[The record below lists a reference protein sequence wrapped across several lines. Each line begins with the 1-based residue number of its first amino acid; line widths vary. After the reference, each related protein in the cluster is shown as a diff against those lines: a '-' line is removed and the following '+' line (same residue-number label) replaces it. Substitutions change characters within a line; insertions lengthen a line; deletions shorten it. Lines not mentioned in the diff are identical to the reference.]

1 MKEENTNQ
9 TLRPESLKDYVG
21 QKEIKENL
29 DIYIKASILRKRP
42 LDHILLNGLPG
53 YGKTTLATL
62 ISKELNTNFQS
73 INASSI
79 EKISDIASILAI
91 IEEGDILFIDEIH
104 ALSKTVEEALYN
116 VLEDGYIDILI
127 SPNGITKHIKIE
139 LPNFTLIGA
148 TTKTASISK
157 PLRDRFPINMK
168 LKPYNIEELTDL
180 AVTSAKSL
188 GLIITSEVAKE
199 IAIRSRYT
207 PRVLNNI
214 VKRINDYALVYKQS
228 NITKEFLLNSFK
240 KMNIHSSGL
249 NEDDISYLNVIKNN
263 FNGGPVGIDSISSTL
278 GENIKTIEEVIE
290 PFLIKEGFI
299 KRTKGGRIITE
310 KRYD

>member
-1 MKEENTNQ
+1 MNEENIKQ

-29 DIYIKASILRKRP
+29 DVYIKASILRKLP
-42 LDHILLNGLPG
+42 LDHILLCGLPG
-53 YGKTTLATL
+53 YGKTTLANL

-91 IEEGDILFIDEIH
+91 LEEGDILFIDEIH

-116 VLEDGYIDILI
+116 VLEDSYIDILI
-127 SPNGITKHIKIE
+127 SPNGITKHIKID

-148 TTKTASISK
+148 TTKTANISK
-157 PLRDRFPINMK
+157 PLRDRFPISMK
-168 LKPYNIEELTDL
+168 LKPYNIEDLTNL
-180 AVTSAKSL
+180 AIMSSQTL
-188 GLIITSEVAKE
+188 GLMISSEVAKE
-199 IAIRSRYT
+199 IALRSRFT

-214 VKRINDYALVYKQS
+214 IKRINDYALVYNQ
-228 NITKEFLLNSFK
+228 NIITKNFLLDAFT
-240 KMNIHSSGL
+240 KMNINPLGL
-249 NEDDISYLNVIKNN
+249 NEDDINYLNVIKNN
-263 FNGGPVGIDSISSTL
+263 FNGGPVGIDSISSAL

-299 KRTKGGRIITE
+299 KRTKSGRIITE
-310 KRYD
+310 KYYN